1 MTNLLLTFII
11 LNILNVIIQTV
22 KSIAT
27 IKCGKGAAALVNA
40 VAYGLYTVVTVYMM
54 CELDLWLKA
63 LIVALANLVGVYVVK
78 LLEEKSRKDKLWKVE
93 ATVLRGWTKELHRAL
108 VVADTLDVRVGNIFE
123 VKVYCICVLCG
134 NSGFDFPQLVF
145 PCFFFY
151 ILNCPYADEI
161 CNSCYCHI
169 DYNINCSF
177 CGQHYNE
184 RIEAVAYCV

>member
-78 LLEEKSRKDKLWKVE
+78 YFEEKSRKDKLWKVE

-108 VVADTLDVRVGNIFE
+108 VVAEIPHNYLENVGKYTLFNIFCE
-123 VKVYCICVLCG
+123 TQAQSTKAKH
-134 NSGFDFPQLVF
+134 
-145 PCFFFY
+145 
-151 ILNCPYADEI
+151 ILD
-161 CNSCYCHI
+161 
-169 DYNINCSF
+169 SF
-177 CGQHYNE
+177 
-184 RIEAVAYCV
+184 EAKYFVSESKNL